1 MRKYIQWGHMGEVE
15 SKLGIKRR
23 PVKKKDADKT
33 KKREKFAKC
42 RQCGGQMTYIP
53 GTNLLVCEN
62 EVEKKVKKTLE
73 DGTTKEVTETGRCGN
88 INMVG
93 DDFVGYVQ
101 YLFEEE

>member
-1 MRKYIQWGHMGEVE
+1 MREYIQWGHMGEVE
-15 SKLGIKRR
+15 GKLGIKRK
-23 PVKKKDADKT
+23 PAKKKDMDKT

-53 GTNLLVCEN
+53 GTNLLICEN

-93 DDFVGYVQ
+93 DDFVGYAQ